1 MLIDDPETVFSSV
14 FPGPQ
19 MPWNKNASLQLQDMY
34 DQVYS
39 YLIGTSRDRE
49 TILQILGQVIIAQPV
64 PLEVRSADPPPN
76 YSSPN
81 WITAILDLEQGRV
94 MEIITELH
102 LLLEVENGDDE
113 IKIRHPAFLEF
124 LLDRTRSQD
133 LFVDLDKARSVPRDV
148 PAYLRWIFITE
159 CT

>member
-1 MLIDDPETVFSSV
+1 MLIDDSETVFSSV

-19 MPWNKNASLQLQDMY
+19 IPWNKNASFQLQDMY
-34 DQVYS
+34 EQVYS
-39 YLIGTSRDRE
+39 YLIGTSRDRD
-49 TILQILGQVIIAQPV
+49 TILRILGQVIIAQRV
-64 PLEVRSADPPPN
+64 PHEGATVDPLPN

-81 WITAILDLEQGRV
+81 WIAAILDLEQDHV
-94 MEIITELH
+94 MEIVTELH

-113 IKIRHPAFLEF
+113 IKIRHPSFLVF

-133 LFVDLDKARSVPRDV
+133 LFLDLDEARSVPRDI

-159 CT
+159 GT

>member
-1 MLIDDPETVFSSV
+1 MLIDDSETVFSSV
-14 FPGPQ
+14 FPGPV

-39 YLIGTSRDRE
+39 YLIGTSRDRC
-49 TILQILGQVIIAQPV
+49 TLLRILGQVIIAQPL
-64 PLEVRSADPPPN
+64 PLEVRSVDPPPN

-81 WITAILDLEQGRV
+81 WIAAILDLEQGYV
-94 MEIITELH
+94 MDVVTELH
-102 LLLEVENGDDE
+102 LLLEVGNGDDE
-113 IKIRHPAFLEF
+113 IKIRHLTSLEF

>member
-1 MLIDDPETVFSSV
+1 VLIDDSETVFSSV

-39 YLIGTSRDRE
+39 YLIGTSRDRD
-49 TILQILGQVIIAQPV
+49 TILRILGQVIIAQPV
-64 PLEVRSADPPPN
+64 PLEVRSVDPPPN

-81 WITAILDLEQGRV
+81 WIAAILDLEQGYV
-94 MEIITELH
+94 MEIVTDLH

-113 IKIRHPAFLEF
+113 IKIRHPSFLEF
-124 LLDRTRSQD
+124 LLDRTRSQE
-133 LFVDLDKARSVPRDV
+133 LFVDFDEARLVPRDV
-148 PAYLRWIFITE
+148 PAIFRWIFMTN

>member
-1 MLIDDPETVFSSV
+1 VLIDNSETVFSSV

-34 DQVYS
+34 EQVYS
-39 YLIGTSRDRE
+39 YLIGTSRDRDA
-49 TILQILGQVIIAQPV
+49 ILRILGQVIIARRV
-64 PLEVRSADPPPN
+64 PHEGATVDPLPN

-81 WITAILDLEQGRV
+81 WIAAILDLEQDHV
-94 MEIITELH
+94 MEIVTELH

-113 IKIRHPAFLEF
+113 IKIRHPSFLEF

-133 LFVDLDKARSVPRDV
+133 LFVDPDKARSVARDV

-159 CT
+159 GT